1 MTASKKIGR
10 ITLLKYCFF
19 SVAIALTIPVI
30 IGLSYQIFTNE
41 PISIVTF
48 FKNMFKDADGNS
60 IFLLIQI
67 IVVLIAIWF
76 FGGIAGQLII
86 DKEKSKFKVSVLTI
100 FMLWILLFISST
112 LCAAIENTINW
123 GAKGFG
129 SAVTGWLIYGLFLF
143 LILGTIHGLSIGYFM
158 GKEIERKGFELKKH
172 YD

>member
-1 MTASKKIGR
+1 
-10 ITLLKYCFF
+10 
-19 SVAIALTIPVI
+19 
-30 IGLSYQIFTNE
+30 
-41 PISIVTF
+41 
-48 FKNMFKDADGNS
+48 MFKDADGNS

-112 LCAAIENTINW
+112 LSAAIENTINW

-158 GKEIERKGFELKKH
+158 GKEIERKGLN
-172 YD
+172 